1 MKLNISIKIILKDKL
16 IYLFIIMSEFS
27 DSNEEEEFS
36 NEDNN
41 NDNDVIVPDE
51 DDAKSNTDS
60 INVTKEFQEN
70 VIKFVKID
78 DLIRKKT
85 NEVAELKSQK
95 KPIETFILKYLD
107 QVNESVV
114 EITNGKL
121 RKNKSETKA
130 GLTIDIIK
138 EAIEKKVKDPK
149 IVDDILKSMEDMRPK
164 ATRVNLKR
172 TSTREKTKTKT
183 SVKKTIKKA

>member
-1 MKLNISIKIILKDKL
+1 
-16 IYLFIIMSEFS
+16 MSEFS

-41 NDNDVIVPDE
+41 ENNDVIVPDE

-78 DLIRKKT
+78 DLIRKRT

-149 IVDDILKSMEDMRPK
+149 IVDEILKSMEDMRPK

-172 TSTREKTKTKT
+172 TSTREKAKTKT
-183 SVKKTIKKA
+183 AVKKSIKKA

>member
-1 MKLNISIKIILKDKL
+1 
-16 IYLFIIMSEFS
+16 MSEFS
-27 DSNEEEEFS
+27 ESNEELVDVEE
-36 NEDNN
+36 D
-41 NDNDVIVPDE
+41 DVIVPDE
-51 DDAKSNTDS
+51 DEEENASNTDS
-60 INVTKEFQEN
+60 VNVTKEFQEN

-85 NEVAELKSQK
+85 TELAELKSQK

-107 QVNESVV
+107 QVNETVV

-149 IVDDILKSMEDMRPK
+149 IVEEILKSMEDLRPK

-172 TSTREKTKTKT
+172 TSVRDKIKAKT
-183 SVKKTIKKA
+183 SVKKVIKKT